1 MAVNKIEINGEVK
14 LDLTGDTVSAA
25 HLEAGYT
32 AHDKAGNP
40 VTGSM
45 AVATIYTGS
54 SAPDNGTGADGD
66 IYLVIG
72 G

>member
-25 HLEAGYT
+25 HLETGYT
-32 AHDKAGNP
+32 AHDKAGNH
-40 VTGSM
+40 VTGTM
-45 AVATIYTGS
+45 DVATIYTGS
-54 SAPDNGTGADGD
+54 SAPDNGTWADGD

>member
-40 VTGSM
+40 VMGAM
-45 AVATIYTGS
+45 DVATIYTGS